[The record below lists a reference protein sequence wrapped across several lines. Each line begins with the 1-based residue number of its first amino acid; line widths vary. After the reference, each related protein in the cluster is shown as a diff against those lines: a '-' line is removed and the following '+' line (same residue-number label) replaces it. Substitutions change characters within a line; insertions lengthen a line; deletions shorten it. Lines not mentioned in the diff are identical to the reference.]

1 LHDLTDEFSQTNDGI
16 WSKLNLLF
24 GAMIAV
30 VVGVTVLYQSMPVSE
45 EKKNQE
51 EHIAKLATAIEVA
64 DMQNK
69 RLNRLVTAMGSDPEL
84 VEIMARDRLNLM
96 RDGETILRPDGAKK
110 K

>member
-1 LHDLTDEFSQTNDGI
+1 
-16 WSKLNLLF
+16 
-24 GAMIAV
+24 MIAV

-69 RLNRLVTAMGSDPEL
+69 RLSKLLTAMDTDPEL
-84 VEIMARDRLNLM
+84 VGIMARDRLNLM
-96 RDGETILRPDGAKK
+96 REGETILRPAEAKK

>member
-1 LHDLTDEFSQTNDGI
+1 
-16 WSKLNLLF
+16 
-24 GAMIAV
+24 MIAV

-51 EHIAKLATAIEVA
+51 EHIAKLATALEVA

-69 RLNRLVTAMGSDPEL
+69 RLKKMVDAMSDDPEW
-84 VEIMARDRLNLM
+84 VGIMARDRLNLM
-96 RDGETILRPDGAKK
+96 RDGETILRLDEVKK